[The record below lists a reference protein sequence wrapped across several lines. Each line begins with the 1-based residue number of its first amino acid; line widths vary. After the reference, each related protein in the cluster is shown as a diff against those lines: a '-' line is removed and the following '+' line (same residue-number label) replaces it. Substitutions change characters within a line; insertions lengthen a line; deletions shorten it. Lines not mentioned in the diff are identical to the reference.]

1 MQMLESLIASGRI
14 VDIMVAVI
22 AVEVVAVLVF
32 RRFYGGGIPAVPLL
46 LNVGAGGSL
55 MLALRAALGESDW
68 QWIAAFLAASLA
80 FHVADQLQ
88 RWEGK
93 PRD

>member
-1 MQMLESLIASGRI
+1 MQLLESLIASGRI

-22 AVEVVAVLVF
+22 ALEVVAVLVF
-32 RRFYGGGIPAVPLL
+32 RRLYGGGIPAVPLL

-55 MLALRAALGESDW
+55 MLALRAALGESGW
-68 QWIAAFLAASLA
+68 QWIAAFLVASLV
-80 FHVADQLQ
+80 FHVADQFQ
-88 RWEGK
+88 RWEGR